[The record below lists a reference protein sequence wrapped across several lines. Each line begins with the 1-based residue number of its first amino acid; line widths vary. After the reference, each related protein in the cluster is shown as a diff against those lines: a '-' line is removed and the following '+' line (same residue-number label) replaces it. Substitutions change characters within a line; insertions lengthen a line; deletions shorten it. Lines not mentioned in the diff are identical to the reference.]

1 MAAAVELGE
10 GSCALEEEIE
20 LLEAIYIHELTVE
33 GPRERPTSVSVSLHP
48 STADEEHKRFVCLTL
63 VLVLPQKYPHD
74 LPSICI
80 KTPRGLSEAH
90 VSSILSNLR
99 ELAGSC
105 IGRPMLYELIE
116 YAKDCLTDNNVPSCV
131 CAICLCH
138 FQDSDEFTKT
148 DCYHYFHCG
157 CLARYIKFSLEQEKT
172 DEDENK
178 VECPMCRLP
187 ISYNLTDLQGVALTE
202 VNKDEFVYKP
212 SEEIRK
218 LQKKMASLFEKQKR
232 KGGVIDIEQERNRYL
247 IDITSVRQ
255 EESVKYSPPSGLQT
269 DATKTIPIADFSAGS
284 VPKGSGKSKEFRES
298 MNSNQNPERK
308 DRKKFSK
315 NSPPHRG
322 SRRPLN
328 NSRDKFKGDKRENN
342 ASGDERPKST
352 VKAVGLAI
360 GSKES
365 DLQEKE
371 VSPSLNAKQ
380 VNFQAKTEHDQGTG
394 RVIKRKDFGVAC
406 DRPGSKGERPSSARR
421 GRGKTERGR
430 TWGERKSDFRDERR
444 DWNKNSP
451 ASQLP
456 VKQISETGI
465 TKGSMRKPSVRLDGD
480 SNPSRHT
487 ISSVGSIE
495 ETLEKR
501 PEIGANSSHKNGEG
515 TLVNEFSSSKE
526 ATNSRN
532 SKSKARIPPPGFES
546 VVVGTGGCNQSRNEI
561 QSEGN
566 QRSAQPRPPPG
577 LITPAK
583 RRDSGTSQYVST
595 LTNSLALEE
604 FKSPRRTSKRSN
616 ES

>member
-1 MAAAVELGE
+1 MDCKK
-10 GSCALEEEIE
+10 GS
-20 LLEAIYIHELTVE
+20 H
-33 GPRERPTSVSVSLHP
+33 LH
-48 STADEEHKRFVCLTL
+48 
-63 VLVLPQKYPHD
+63 
-74 LPSICI
+74 
-80 KTPRGLSEAH
+80 
-90 VSSILSNLR
+90 
-99 ELAGSC
+99 
-105 IGRPMLYELIE
+105 LY
-116 YAKDCLTDNNVPSCV
+116 
-131 CAICLCH
+131 
-138 FQDSDEFTKT
+138 
-148 DCYHYFHCG
+148 YFW
-157 CLARYIKFSLEQEKT
+157 Q
-172 DEDENK
+172 
-178 VECPMCRLP
+178 
-187 ISYNLTDLQGVALTE
+187 
-202 VNKDEFVYKP
+202 
-212 SEEIRK
+212 
-218 LQKKMASLFEKQKR
+218 
-232 KGGVIDIEQERNRYL
+232 
-247 IDITSVRQ
+247 VRQ

-269 DATKTIPIADFSAGS
+269 DTTKTIPITDFSAGS
-284 VPKGSGKSKEFRES
+284 VPKGSGKSKEFREP

-315 NSPPHRG
+315 NSPSHRG

-328 NSRDKFKGDKRENN
+328 NSRDKFKGDKRETN

-352 VKAVGLAI
+352 VKGVGLAI

-394 RVIKRKDFGVAC
+394 RIIKRKDFVVAC

-480 SNPSRHT
+480 SNPSKHT

-495 ETLEKR
+495 ETLDKR
-501 PEIGANSSHKNGEG
+501 PEIGVNSSHKNGER
-515 TLVNEFSSSKE
+515 TSVNEFSSSKE

-532 SKSKARIPPPGFES
+532 SKSKASIPPPGFES
-546 VVVGTGGCNQSRNEI
+546 VVVGTGGCNQSTNEI

-577 LITPAK
+577 LMTPAK
-583 RRDSGTSQYVST
+583 GRDSGRSQYVST